1 MIHTAHEIHDI
12 NEHTMIITVSLFNK
26 DMLMVSFFFQNNR
39 NNIRLIV
46 FYNSLNVRK
55 YYAYTNVIKMLSTF
69 TTILI
74 LIIKPFFF
82 LLNNR

>member
-1 MIHTAHEIHDI
+1 MIHAAHEIHDI
-12 NEHTMIITVSLFNK
+12 NEHTMITTVSLFNK
-26 DMLMVSFFFQNNR
+26 DNIIRWYRFFFQNNR

-55 YYAYTNVIKMLSTF
+55 YYVYTNVIKMLSTF

-74 LIIKPFFF
+74 LIIKPFFSF
-82 LLNNR
+82 F